1 MDELHERLPTPND
14 VAAPRI
20 VDIGAGLGM
29 YHIYV
34 DRRYGGRA
42 EHFLVDKSLVE
53 VHRGNRSQSG
63 YWHEDRLPFY
73 NSMEC
78 AKAIALANGV
88 DASRWHTI
96 EASPV

>member
-1 MDELHERLPTPND
+1 MDELHERLPSPNN

-63 YWHEDRLPFY
+63 YWHEDRPALTLVL
-73 NSMEC
+73 
-78 AKAIALANGV
+78 ALAL
-88 DASRWHTI
+88 ALTL
-96 EASPV
+96 

>member
-1 MDELHERLPTPND
+1 MDELHERLPSPND

-53 VHRGNRSQSG
+53 VHRGNLTLR
-63 YWHEDRLPFY
+63 P
-73 NSMEC
+73 
-78 AKAIALANGV
+78 
-88 DASRWHTI
+88 
-96 EASPV
+96 SPSHRPRPKPTPSLSP